1 MRGEPV
7 SELEVS
13 TLGIEISHATND
25 LDPREVRPF
34 EVTHPTEP
42 SVTMQL
48 NTWDFGGQDIYHATH
63 QFFLTERSLFVLVW
77 NARYGY
83 EQGKLYDWLD
93 TIQAKAPKS
102 LVLVGSDPY
111 R

>member
-13 TLGIEISHATND
+13 TLGIEISHATNN

-102 LVLVGSDPY
+102 PVLVGSDPY